1 VRHSLRGKRPTRII
15 SRSSTKTE
23 SSSSPSHRIS
33 ARESRKKLSIFSG
46 AYENAE
52 ASLPPIRNRRN
63 ERLVLI
69 SFMDFSRAIGDTVR
83 TSATAAPLSCRL
95 AREILAPIRR
105 TTLRGLRKAA
115 LTRHARL
122 TIVCA
127 SLASAPGGSLSAI
140 EVGPLLVIE
149 PWGAEPTWAKTFDE
163 FAFFDQG
170 DARFQ
175 GPGKDEDINTFYWD
189 SVGRIKLFRDNPDP
203 PFSIGY
209 RILTMDVE
217 SDNGPLDGQ
226 LNDVAISVGGEV
238 AELSDDW
245 TLSLVGGLG
254 TANDGHWSNDDA
266 LYGLGTVNF
275 STELDEHS
283 SLHLG
288 IYFDGNQ
295 SLFPDVPLPQAAHL
309 YRPSEDLWLTLGFP
323 NTKIYYVPVE
333 RLSISFL
340 YHFVAEV
347 RAVVDYDLVAGFH
360 LFGQYSRSIRSFTL
374 EESNNRRLHYEVD
387 RVASGVRWITD
398 WIDVSMAIGYTL
410 DHSYRVGWDLREEDT
425 FADLSN
431 EIYVSFTLQGGISW
445 PEINF

>member
-1 VRHSLRGKRPTRII
+1 
-15 SRSSTKTE
+15 
-23 SSSSPSHRIS
+23 
-33 ARESRKKLSIFSG
+33 
-46 AYENAE
+46 
-52 ASLPPIRNRRN
+52 
-63 ERLVLI
+63 
-69 SFMDFSRAIGDTVR
+69 
-83 TSATAAPLSCRL
+83 
-95 AREILAPIRR
+95 
-105 TTLRGLRKAA
+105 
-115 LTRHARL
+115 
-122 TIVCA
+122 
-127 SLASAPGGSLSAI
+127 
-140 EVGPLLVIE
+140 
-149 PWGAEPTWAKTFDE
+149 
-163 FAFFDQG
+163 
-170 DARFQ
+170 
-175 GPGKDEDINTFYWD
+175 
-189 SVGRIKLFRDNPDP
+189 
-203 PFSIGY
+203 
-209 RILTMDVE
+209 MDVE
-217 SDNGPLDGQ
+217 SANGPLDGQ

-295 SLFPDVPLPQAAHL
+295 SLFPDVPLPQAAYL
-309 YRPSEDLWLTLGFP
+309 YRPSEDLWLTLGSP

-410 DHSYRVGWDLREEDT
+410 DHSYRVGWDLTRGGHLRRSQQRNLRVVHV
-425 FADLSN
+425 AGRDLMAEN
-431 EIYVSFTLQGGISW
+431 QLLMVFTEGLIHGRGCHSIWRKYLPGSGSSVTV
-445 PEINF
+445 